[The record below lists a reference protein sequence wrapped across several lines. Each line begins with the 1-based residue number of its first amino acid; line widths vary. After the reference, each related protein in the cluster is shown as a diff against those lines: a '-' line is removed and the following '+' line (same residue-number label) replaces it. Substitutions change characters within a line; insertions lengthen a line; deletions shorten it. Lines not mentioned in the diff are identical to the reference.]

1 MCGGY
6 RERKNVQPTVI
17 IPTFWTR
24 RKSRGAERSTTHF
37 DHPTA
42 VGDTTMLS
50 ECLRSLEGI
59 RGLGQVVVI
68 VAAADE
74 GTATAAEDSVR
85 ELLDDMP
92 GIDSLVFGPAEM
104 GSLHRRFEQLEFADV
119 VDGVNLTSYG
129 GARNTGLVVAA
140 VMGSEAIVF
149 VDDDEIVDDPDYLIR
164 AMEGL
169 GESDQKGRPVLAK
182 SGYYRDRSGAC
193 QTAGPSPWSDTFWRQ
208 NESFDRAIALV
219 GKPPRLKPTT
229 LGFGGCMA
237 LHRDMYCNVP
247 FDPWATRGED
257 IDYVIDVRMHGGDM
271 YLDSEWSL
279 VHRPPQLSSEAL
291 LFRHDVYRFIYT
303 HRKLEFAK
311 SQVDLRQVTPESL
324 MPYPGPLVDASIG
337 WRTRVTALLRA
348 LTSRERGAYLRIATR
363 VVPEAQQHARDNC
376 ERYFAFQRRW
386 PMLLDRL
393 WKDIALESLFS
404 GERRVDRGAL
414 TGRFPVIRAD

>member
-1 MCGGY
+1 
-6 RERKNVQPTVI
+6 VQPTVI

-24 RKSRGAERSTTHF
+24 RKSRGSERSSTHF
-37 DHPTA
+37 DHPTT
-42 VGDTTMLS
+42 VGDTTLLQA
-50 ECLRSLEGI
+50 CLRSLEGV
-59 RGLGQVVVI
+59 RGLGRVVII

-74 GTATAAEDSVR
+74 NTANSAEDSVR
-85 ELLDDMP
+85 ELLDDMS
-92 GIDSLVFGPAEM
+92 GIDSFVFGPAEM

-140 VMGSEAIVF
+140 VLGSEAIVF
-149 VDDDEIVDDPDYLIR
+149 IDDDEIVDDPDYLLR
-164 AMEGL
+164 AMESL
-169 GESDQKGRPVLAK
+169 GEVDQKGRPMLAK
-182 SGYYRDRSGAC
+182 TGFYRDASGAC
-193 QTAGPSPWSDTFWRQ
+193 ATAGPTPWTDMFWRQ
-208 NESFDRAIALV
+208 NEYYDRAIGLV
-219 GKPPRLKPTT
+219 AKPPRLKPTT

-247 FDPWATRGED
+247 FDPWAIRGED

-279 VHRPPQLSSEAL
+279 IHRPPAPGSQAQ
-291 LFRHDVYRFIYT
+291 LFRHDVYRFIYM

-337 WRTRVTALLRA
+337 WRARVTALLRA
-348 LTSRERGAYLRIATR
+348 LGGTDRGAYFKTATK
-363 VVPEAQQHARDNC
+363 VVPEAQEYARDTC

-386 PMLLDRL
+386 PMLTDRL
-393 WKDIALESLFS
+393 WKDIALDSLFS